1 MRRRDFITLLG
12 GAAATW
18 PLAALAQQV
27 EKVHRIGFLW
37 DSPIVFPEATDAFRQ
52 GLRDLGYIEG
62 RNLVIEYRWAEGKP
76 ARMREMAEDLVRLKV
91 DIIVA
96 PSSIY
101 TGAARRTT
109 SSIPIVFFSHADPLG
124 SGHVASLAQPG
135 GNATGLSLMMTET
148 NVKLLELLKDA
159 IPGLKRVAVV
169 YDPATPSHGPG
180 LRAVEEAAPALGL
193 ALQALPVRSA
203 TEYEGA
209 FSAMTREHAD
219 AVLFLSTPLYTA
231 GARRLAELALAH
243 KLPSMYAPREHVD
256 VGGLLS
262 YGPDRADLW
271 RRGAI
276 EVDKIL
282 KGAKPADLP
291 IEQPTK
297 FDLAVNLKTAK
308 ALGLTIPEAFLLRA
322 DKVIE

>member
-1 MRRRDFITLLG
+1 MNRRAFISLLA

-243 KLPSMYAPREHVD
+243 KLPSMYAPREHVE

-276 EVDKIL
+276 YVDKIL